1 MSTYFAHSE
10 EETVSLAKKIG
21 GELKPRHI
29 LFLQGDLGAG
39 KTTFVKGLASSFN
52 REKNLVSSPTF
63 QLLHIYEGAPP
74 IFHFDL
80 YRLKDSK
87 EFIHL
92 GFDELF
98 EKDAIVCVEW
108 PERIQDLAI
117 QADTLITITHE
128 GNEMRKIHVEKV

>member
-10 EETVSLAKKIG
+10 EETVSLAKKIAA
-21 GELKPRHI
+21 ELQPNHI

-52 REKNLVSSPTF
+52 IEKNLVSSPTF
-63 QLLHIYEGAPP
+63 QLLHIYEGTVP

-87 EFIHL
+87 EFTHM

-98 EKDAIVCVEW
+98 EKDAIICVEW
-108 PERIQDLAI
+108 PERIEDLAI
-117 QADTLITITHE
+117 QA
-128 GNEMRKIHVEKV
+128 